1 MKARRVDGSPVS
13 TWRTCT
19 CTYTTITPEQR
30 GVAVRVYVTCP
41 GVRAACPGNETSSPN
56 GIEQGKMADTANA
69 TLATL
74 DGELSKID
82 ARPASVQVKHYDITA
97 MNVEHVTVYLD
108 RAEVRR
114 SVLVNVKKGENEV
127 LFKKLS
133 QNIDKDSIR
142 VECKGPAS
150 ITEVTYHS
158 KFIPADE
165 AEENKK
171 IRELK
176 DKLNELEKTKKA
188 LVAKKH
194 RLEKQRNVLDG
205 FADNMIKPSSPGEN
219 KESNSDNRLSLNMDT
234 SLLDCMSGFF
244 DLYDKQAQKLDE
256 ALQDLDQEIDSNE
269 DAAAVTRKNIQE
281 LEISKD
287 SLMIREVLVVLDTK
301 EEARVE
307 LIVSYV
313 VSKAR
318 WAPKYDMRVFTKDSA
333 MKGEDWVDIHT
344 FLLPS
349 PFLKPPR
356 PGSSHAR
363 RVTTNRWLNKSVAL
377 QIQYFGVIRQATG
390 ENWQDATISL
400 STSLPSVGGTAPSLG
415 TQVLSFKNRSD
426 GVGIPQ
432 SITDS
437 PLKMKKAA
445 RRGLGSFRRK
455 DKPQIYSP
463 DRTSLIIDDEGTIDM
478 VEDSELFTT
487 GGDSTEQQGK
497 DSLLST
503 TYDIPRKA
511 NIPSD
516 NQPHKVQIAMI
527 DFNPTFEHETAP
539 KRSPHAFL
547 RATVKNDSEYALLA
561 GPVNVYL
568 DNNFIAKSDLRTVAP
583 SEEFTCSLGADP
595 AVKVI
600 YKPLHKY
607 REQSGVISKTTQMTY
622 RQMNYSVMLEQR
634 QTDDSFYR
642 ENKKENIQPVLA
654 CVLPTLNPCPGVVF
668 DLQVIEIKNLRPDPI
683 KITVSDQLPL
693 STEEKIKVNLQEP
706 SIKHPEK
713 NDKNKPIRL
722 NVHNNVEWTLNIEGG
737 KTHEVTLKYSIEH
750 PPGEEVEIKN
760 EKIVLA

>member
-1 MKARRVDGSPVS
+1 MKASDVS

-19 CTYTTITPEQR
+19 CTYATITPEQR

-41 GVRAACPGNETSSPN
+41 GARAACPGNESSSSN
-56 GIEQGKMADTANA
+56 GIEQGSKMADTASP
-69 TLATL
+69 TLANL

-82 ARPASVQVKHYDITA
+82 TRPASVQVKHYDITA

-176 DKLNELEKTKKA
+176 DKLNDLEKTKKA
-188 LVAKKH
+188 LLAKKH
-194 RLEKQRNVLDG
+194 RLEKQRSVLDG
-205 FADNMIKPSSPGEN
+205 FADNMIKPTSPGEN

-256 ALQDLDQEIDSNE
+256 SLQDLDQEIDTNE

-287 SLMIREVLVVLDTK
+287 SLMIRSPLKTRNRPIEKPREVLVVLDTK

-333 MKGEDWVDIHT
+333 MK
-344 FLLPS
+344 
-349 PFLKPPR
+349 PPR

-377 QIQYFGVIRQATG
+377 QIQYFGVIRQNTG

-415 TQVLSFKNRSD
+415 TQVLSFKNRWTRRWMPDSPS
-426 GVGIPQ
+426 VGIPQ

-463 DRTSLIIDDEGTIDM
+463 DRSSLIIDDEGTIDM

-487 GGDSTEQQGK
+487 GGDSTEQGK
-497 DSLLST
+497 DGLLST

-568 DNNFIAKSDLRTVAP
+568 DNNFIAKFKSDLRTVAP

-622 RQMNYSVMLEQR
+622 R
-634 QTDDSFYR
+634 
-642 ENKKENIQPVLA
+642 
-654 CVLPTLNPCPGVVF
+654 
-668 DLQVIEIKNLRPDPI
+668 QVIEIKNLRPDPI

-722 NVHNNVEWTLNIEGG
+722 NAHNNVEWTLNIEGG

>member
-287 SLMIREVLVVLDTK
+287 SLMIRSPLKTRNRPIEKPREVLVVLDTK

-333 MKGEDWVDIHT
+333 M
-344 FLLPS
+344 
-349 PFLKPPR
+349 KPPR

-415 TQVLSFKNRSD
+415 TQVLSFKNRWTRRWMPDSPS
-426 GVGIPQ
+426 VGIPQ

-568 DNNFIAKSDLRTVAP
+568 DNNFIAKFKSDLRTVAP

-622 RQMNYSVMLEQR
+622 R
-634 QTDDSFYR
+634 
-642 ENKKENIQPVLA
+642 
-654 CVLPTLNPCPGVVF
+654 
-668 DLQVIEIKNLRPDPI
+668 QVIEIKNLRPDPI

>member
-1 MKARRVDGSPVS
+1 MKASDVS

-19 CTYTTITPEQR
+19 CTYATITPEQR

-41 GVRAACPGNETSSPN
+41 GARAACPGNESSSSN
-56 GIEQGKMADTANA
+56 GIEQGSKMADTASP
-69 TLATL
+69 TLANL

-82 ARPASVQVKHYDITA
+82 TRPASVQVKHYDITA

-176 DKLNELEKTKKA
+176 DKLNDLEKTKKA
-188 LVAKKH
+188 LLAKKH
-194 RLEKQRNVLDG
+194 RLEKQRSVLDG
-205 FADNMIKPSSPGEN
+205 FADNMIKPTSPGEN

-256 ALQDLDQEIDSNE
+256 SLQDLDQEIDTNE

-287 SLMIREVLVVLDTK
+287 SLMIRSPLKTRNRPIEKPREVLVVLDTK

-333 MKGEDWVDIHT
+333 MK
-344 FLLPS
+344 
-349 PFLKPPR
+349 PPR

-377 QIQYFGVIRQATG
+377 QIQYFGVIRQNTG

-415 TQVLSFKNRSD
+415 TQVLSFKNS
-426 GVGIPQ
+426 VGIPQ

-463 DRTSLIIDDEGTIDM
+463 DRSSLIIDDEGTIDM

-487 GGDSTEQQGK
+487 GGDSTEQGK
-497 DSLLST
+497 DGLLST

-622 RQMNYSVMLEQR
+622 RQ
-634 QTDDSFYR
+634 
-642 ENKKENIQPVLA
+642 
-654 CVLPTLNPCPGVVF
+654 
-668 DLQVIEIKNLRPDPI
+668 VIEIKNLRPDPI

-722 NVHNNVEWTLNIEGG
+722 NAHNNVEWTLNIEGG

>member
-1 MKARRVDGSPVS
+1 MKAGRGGGSPVS

-19 CTYTTITPEQR
+19 CTYATISPEPR

-41 GVRAACPGNETSSPN
+41 GVRAACPGNESGN
-56 GIEQGKMADTANA
+56 GPEQEKMADTANA

-74 DGELSKID
+74 EDGDPGKLDS
-82 ARPASVQVKHYDITA
+82 RPASIQVKHYDITA

-176 DKLNELEKTKKA
+176 DKLNDLEKTKKA
-188 LVAKKH
+188 LLAKKH

-205 FADNMIKPSSPGEN
+205 FADNMIKPTSPGEN
-219 KESNSDNRLSLNMDT
+219 KDSNSDNRMSLNMDT

-287 SLMIREVLVVLDTK
+287 SLMIRSPLKTRNRPIEKPREVLVVLDTK

-333 MKGEDWVDIHT
+333 MK
-344 FLLPS
+344 
-349 PFLKPPR
+349 
-356 PGSSHAR
+356 
-363 RVTTNRWLNKSVAL
+363 
-377 QIQYFGVIRQATG
+377 IQYFGVIRQATG

-415 TQVLSFKNRSD
+415 TQVLSFKNRWTRRWMPDSPS
-426 GVGIPQ
+426 VGIPQ

-463 DRTSLIIDDEGTIDM
+463 DRSSLIIDDEGTIDM

-487 GGDSTEQQGK
+487 GTDSSEQQGK
-497 DSLLST
+497 DGLLST

-595 AVKVI
+595 AVKVV

-622 RQMNYSVMLEQR
+622 R
-634 QTDDSFYR
+634 
-642 ENKKENIQPVLA
+642 
-654 CVLPTLNPCPGVVF
+654 
-668 DLQVIEIKNLRPDPI
+668 QVIEIKNLRPDPI

>member
-333 MKGEDWVDIHT
+333 MK
-344 FLLPS
+344 
-349 PFLKPPR
+349 
-356 PGSSHAR
+356 
-363 RVTTNRWLNKSVAL
+363 
-377 QIQYFGVIRQATG
+377 IQYFGVIRQATG

-497 DSLLST
+497 DGLLST

-622 RQMNYSVMLEQR
+622 RQ
-634 QTDDSFYR
+634 
-642 ENKKENIQPVLA
+642 
-654 CVLPTLNPCPGVVF
+654 
-668 DLQVIEIKNLRPDPI
+668 VIEIKNLRPDPI

>member
-1 MKARRVDGSPVS
+1 MKAGRGGGSPVS

-19 CTYTTITPEQR
+19 CTYATISPEPR

-41 GVRAACPGNETSSPN
+41 GVRAACPGNESGN
-56 GIEQGKMADTANA
+56 GPEQEKMADTANA

-74 DGELSKID
+74 EDGDPGKLDS
-82 ARPASVQVKHYDITA
+82 RPASIQVKHYDITA

-176 DKLNELEKTKKA
+176 DKLNDLEKTKKA
-188 LVAKKH
+188 LLAKKH

-205 FADNMIKPSSPGEN
+205 FADNMIKPTSPGEN
-219 KESNSDNRLSLNMDT
+219 KDSNSDNRMSLNMDT

-287 SLMIREVLVVLDTK
+287 SLMIRSPLKTRNRPIEKPREVLVVLDTK

-333 MKGEDWVDIHT
+333 M
-344 FLLPS
+344 
-349 PFLKPPR
+349 KPPR

-415 TQVLSFKNRSD
+415 TQVLSFKNRWTRRWMPDSPS
-426 GVGIPQ
+426 VGIPQ

-463 DRTSLIIDDEGTIDM
+463 DRSSLIIDDEGTIDM

-487 GGDSTEQQGK
+487 GTDSSEQQGK
-497 DSLLST
+497 DGLLST

-595 AVKVI
+595 AVKVV

-622 RQMNYSVMLEQR
+622 R
-634 QTDDSFYR
+634 
-642 ENKKENIQPVLA
+642 
-654 CVLPTLNPCPGVVF
+654 
-668 DLQVIEIKNLRPDPI
+668 QVIEIKNLRPDPI

>member
-287 SLMIREVLVVLDTK
+287 SLMIRSPLKTRNRPIEKPREVLVVLDTK

-333 MKGEDWVDIHT
+333 M
-344 FLLPS
+344 
-349 PFLKPPR
+349 KPPR

-415 TQVLSFKNRSD
+415 TQVLSFKNS
-426 GVGIPQ
+426 VGIPQ

-497 DSLLST
+497 DGLLST

-622 RQMNYSVMLEQR
+622 RQ
-634 QTDDSFYR
+634 
-642 ENKKENIQPVLA
+642 
-654 CVLPTLNPCPGVVF
+654 
-668 DLQVIEIKNLRPDPI
+668 VIEIKNLRPDPI

>member
-1 MKARRVDGSPVS
+1 MKASDVS

-19 CTYTTITPEQR
+19 CTYATITPEQR

-41 GVRAACPGNETSSPN
+41 GARAACPGNESSSSN
-56 GIEQGKMADTANA
+56 GIEQGSKMADTASP
-69 TLATL
+69 TLANL

-82 ARPASVQVKHYDITA
+82 TRPASVQVKHYDITA

-176 DKLNELEKTKKA
+176 DKLNDLEKTKKA
-188 LVAKKH
+188 LLAKKH
-194 RLEKQRNVLDG
+194 RLEKQRSVLDG
-205 FADNMIKPSSPGEN
+205 FADNMIKPTSPGEN

-256 ALQDLDQEIDSNE
+256 SLQDLDQEIDTNE

-287 SLMIREVLVVLDTK
+287 SLMIRSPLKTRNRPIEKPREVLVVLDTK

-333 MKGEDWVDIHT
+333 MK
-344 FLLPS
+344 
-349 PFLKPPR
+349 
-356 PGSSHAR
+356 
-363 RVTTNRWLNKSVAL
+363 
-377 QIQYFGVIRQATG
+377 IQYFGVIRQNTG

-426 GVGIPQ
+426 GWTRRWMPDSPSVGIPQ

-463 DRTSLIIDDEGTIDM
+463 DRSSLIIDDEGTIDM

-487 GGDSTEQQGK
+487 GGDSTEQGK
-497 DSLLST
+497 DGLLST

-622 RQMNYSVMLEQR
+622 RQ
-634 QTDDSFYR
+634 
-642 ENKKENIQPVLA
+642 
-654 CVLPTLNPCPGVVF
+654 
-668 DLQVIEIKNLRPDPI
+668 VIEIKNLRPDPI

-722 NVHNNVEWTLNIEGG
+722 NAHNNVEWTLNIEGG

>member
-1 MKARRVDGSPVS
+1 MKASDVS

-19 CTYTTITPEQR
+19 CTYATITPEQR

-41 GVRAACPGNETSSPN
+41 GARAACPGNESSSSN
-56 GIEQGKMADTANA
+56 GIEQGSKMADTASP
-69 TLATL
+69 TLANL

-82 ARPASVQVKHYDITA
+82 TRPASVQVKHYDITA

-176 DKLNELEKTKKA
+176 DKLNDLEKTKKA
-188 LVAKKH
+188 LLAKKH
-194 RLEKQRNVLDG
+194 RLEKQRSVLDG
-205 FADNMIKPSSPGEN
+205 FADNMIKPTSPGEN

-256 ALQDLDQEIDSNE
+256 SLQDLDQEIDTNE

-287 SLMIREVLVVLDTK
+287 SLMIRSPLKTRNRPIEKPREVLVVLDTK

-333 MKGEDWVDIHT
+333 MK
-344 FLLPS
+344 
-349 PFLKPPR
+349 PPR

-377 QIQYFGVIRQATG
+377 QIQYFGVIRQNTG

-463 DRTSLIIDDEGTIDM
+463 DRSSLIIDDEGTIDM

-487 GGDSTEQQGK
+487 GGDSTEQGK
-497 DSLLST
+497 DGLLST

-622 RQMNYSVMLEQR
+622 RQ
-634 QTDDSFYR
+634 
-642 ENKKENIQPVLA
+642 
-654 CVLPTLNPCPGVVF
+654 
-668 DLQVIEIKNLRPDPI
+668 VIEIKNLRPDPI

-722 NVHNNVEWTLNIEGG
+722 NAHNNVEWTLNIEGG

>member
-1 MKARRVDGSPVS
+1 MKASDVS

-19 CTYTTITPEQR
+19 CTYATITPEQR

-41 GVRAACPGNETSSPN
+41 GARAACPGNESSSSN
-56 GIEQGKMADTANA
+56 GIEQGSKMADTASP
-69 TLATL
+69 TLANL

-82 ARPASVQVKHYDITA
+82 TRPASVQVKHYDITA

-176 DKLNELEKTKKA
+176 DKLNDLEKTKKA
-188 LVAKKH
+188 LLAKKH
-194 RLEKQRNVLDG
+194 RLEKQRSVLDG
-205 FADNMIKPSSPGEN
+205 FADNMIKPTSPGEN

-256 ALQDLDQEIDSNE
+256 SLQDLDQEIDTNE

-287 SLMIREVLVVLDTK
+287 SLMIRSPLKTRNRPIEKPREVLVVLDTK

-333 MKGEDWVDIHT
+333 MK
-344 FLLPS
+344 
-349 PFLKPPR
+349 
-356 PGSSHAR
+356 
-363 RVTTNRWLNKSVAL
+363 
-377 QIQYFGVIRQATG
+377 IQYFGVIRQNTG

-463 DRTSLIIDDEGTIDM
+463 DRSSLIIDDEGTIDM

-487 GGDSTEQQGK
+487 GGDSTEQGK
-497 DSLLST
+497 DGLLST

-622 RQMNYSVMLEQR
+622 RQ
-634 QTDDSFYR
+634 
-642 ENKKENIQPVLA
+642 
-654 CVLPTLNPCPGVVF
+654 
-668 DLQVIEIKNLRPDPI
+668 VIEIKNLRPDPI

-722 NVHNNVEWTLNIEGG
+722 NAHNNVEWTLNIEGG

>member
-287 SLMIREVLVVLDTK
+287 SLMIRSPLKTRNRPIEKPREVLVVLDTK

-333 MKGEDWVDIHT
+333 M
-344 FLLPS
+344 
-349 PFLKPPR
+349 KPPR

-415 TQVLSFKNRSD
+415 TQVLSFKNRWTRRWMPDSPS
-426 GVGIPQ
+426 VGIPQ

-497 DSLLST
+497 DGLLST

-622 RQMNYSVMLEQR
+622 RQ
-634 QTDDSFYR
+634 
-642 ENKKENIQPVLA
+642 
-654 CVLPTLNPCPGVVF
+654 
-668 DLQVIEIKNLRPDPI
+668 VIEIKNLRPDPI

>member
-1 MKARRVDGSPVS
+1 MKAGRGGGSPVS

-19 CTYTTITPEQR
+19 CTYATISPEPR

-41 GVRAACPGNETSSPN
+41 GVRAACPGNESGN
-56 GIEQGKMADTANA
+56 GPEQEKMADTANA

-74 DGELSKID
+74 EDGDPGKLDS
-82 ARPASVQVKHYDITA
+82 RPASIQVKHYDITA

-176 DKLNELEKTKKA
+176 DKLNDLEKTKKA
-188 LVAKKH
+188 LLAKKH

-205 FADNMIKPSSPGEN
+205 FADNMIKPTSPGEN
-219 KESNSDNRLSLNMDT
+219 KDSNSDNRMSLNMDT

-287 SLMIREVLVVLDTK
+287 SLMIRSPLKTRNRPIEKPREVLVVLDTK

-333 MKGEDWVDIHT
+333 M
-344 FLLPS
+344 
-349 PFLKPPR
+349 KPPR

-463 DRTSLIIDDEGTIDM
+463 DRSSLIIDDEGTIDM

-487 GGDSTEQQGK
+487 GTDSSEQQGK
-497 DSLLST
+497 DGLLST

-595 AVKVI
+595 AVKVV

-622 RQMNYSVMLEQR
+622 R
-634 QTDDSFYR
+634 
-642 ENKKENIQPVLA
+642 
-654 CVLPTLNPCPGVVF
+654 
-668 DLQVIEIKNLRPDPI
+668 QVIEIKNLRPDPI

>member
-1 MKARRVDGSPVS
+1 MKASDVS

-19 CTYTTITPEQR
+19 CTYATITPEQR

-41 GVRAACPGNETSSPN
+41 GARAACPGNESSSSN
-56 GIEQGKMADTANA
+56 GIEQGSKMADTASP
-69 TLATL
+69 TLANL

-82 ARPASVQVKHYDITA
+82 TRPASVQVKHYDITA

-176 DKLNELEKTKKA
+176 DKLNDLEKTKKA
-188 LVAKKH
+188 LLAKKH
-194 RLEKQRNVLDG
+194 RLEKQRSVLDG
-205 FADNMIKPSSPGEN
+205 FADNMIKPTSPGEN

-256 ALQDLDQEIDSNE
+256 SLQDLDQEIDTNE

-333 MKGEDWVDIHT
+333 MK
-344 FLLPS
+344 
-349 PFLKPPR
+349 PPR

-377 QIQYFGVIRQATG
+377 QIQYFGVIRQNTG

-463 DRTSLIIDDEGTIDM
+463 DRSSLIIDDEGTIDM

-487 GGDSTEQQGK
+487 GGDSTEQGK
-497 DSLLST
+497 DGLLST

-622 RQMNYSVMLEQR
+622 RQ
-634 QTDDSFYR
+634 
-642 ENKKENIQPVLA
+642 
-654 CVLPTLNPCPGVVF
+654 
-668 DLQVIEIKNLRPDPI
+668 VIEIKNLRPDPI

-722 NVHNNVEWTLNIEGG
+722 NAHNNVEWTLNIEGG

>member
-1 MKARRVDGSPVS
+1 MKAGRGGGSPVS

-19 CTYTTITPEQR
+19 CTYATISPEPR

-41 GVRAACPGNETSSPN
+41 GVRAACPGNESGN
-56 GIEQGKMADTANA
+56 GPEQEKMADTANA

-74 DGELSKID
+74 EDGDPGKLDS
-82 ARPASVQVKHYDITA
+82 RPASIQVKHYDITA

-176 DKLNELEKTKKA
+176 DKLNDLEKTKKA
-188 LVAKKH
+188 LLAKKH

-205 FADNMIKPSSPGEN
+205 FADNMIKPTSPGEN
-219 KESNSDNRLSLNMDT
+219 KDSNSDNRMSLNMDT

-333 MKGEDWVDIHT
+333 MK
-344 FLLPS
+344 
-349 PFLKPPR
+349 PPR

-415 TQVLSFKNRSD
+415 TQVLSFKNRWTRRWMPDSPS
-426 GVGIPQ
+426 VGIPQ

-463 DRTSLIIDDEGTIDM
+463 DRSSLIIDDEGTIDM

-487 GGDSTEQQGK
+487 GTDSSEQQGK
-497 DSLLST
+497 DGLLST

-595 AVKVI
+595 AVKVV

-622 RQMNYSVMLEQR
+622 R
-634 QTDDSFYR
+634 
-642 ENKKENIQPVLA
+642 
-654 CVLPTLNPCPGVVF
+654 
-668 DLQVIEIKNLRPDPI
+668 QVIEIKNLRPDPI

>member
-1 MKARRVDGSPVS
+1 MKAGRGGGSPVS

-19 CTYTTITPEQR
+19 CTYATISPEPR

-41 GVRAACPGNETSSPN
+41 GVRAACPGNESGN
-56 GIEQGKMADTANA
+56 GPEQEKMADTANA

-74 DGELSKID
+74 EDGDPGKLDS
-82 ARPASVQVKHYDITA
+82 RPASIQVKHYDITA

-176 DKLNELEKTKKA
+176 DKLNDLEKTKKA
-188 LVAKKH
+188 LLAKKH

-205 FADNMIKPSSPGEN
+205 FADNMIKPTSPGEN
-219 KESNSDNRLSLNMDT
+219 KDSNSDNRMSLNMDT

-287 SLMIREVLVVLDTK
+287 SLMIRSPLKTRNRPIEKPREVLVVLDTK

-344 FLLPS
+344 YLLPS
-349 PFLKPPR
+349 PFLK
-356 PGSSHAR
+356 
-363 RVTTNRWLNKSVAL
+363 
-377 QIQYFGVIRQATG
+377 IQYFGVIRQATG

-415 TQVLSFKNRSD
+415 TQVLSFKNRWTRRWMPDSPS
-426 GVGIPQ
+426 VGIPQ

-463 DRTSLIIDDEGTIDM
+463 DRSSLIIDDEGTIDM

-487 GGDSTEQQGK
+487 GTDSSEQQGK
-497 DSLLST
+497 DGLLST

-595 AVKVI
+595 AVKVV

-622 RQMNYSVMLEQR
+622 R
-634 QTDDSFYR
+634 
-642 ENKKENIQPVLA
+642 
-654 CVLPTLNPCPGVVF
+654 
-668 DLQVIEIKNLRPDPI
+668 QVIEIKNLRPDPI

>member
-1 MKARRVDGSPVS
+1 MKAGRGGGSPVS

-19 CTYTTITPEQR
+19 CTYATISPEPR

-41 GVRAACPGNETSSPN
+41 GVRAACPGNESGN
-56 GIEQGKMADTANA
+56 GPEQEKMADTANA

-74 DGELSKID
+74 EDGDPGKLDS
-82 ARPASVQVKHYDITA
+82 RPASIQVKHYDITA

-176 DKLNELEKTKKA
+176 DKLNDLEKTKKA
-188 LVAKKH
+188 LLAKKH

-205 FADNMIKPSSPGEN
+205 FADNMIKPTSPGEN
-219 KESNSDNRLSLNMDT
+219 KDSNSDNRMSLNMDT

-287 SLMIREVLVVLDTK
+287 SLMIRSPLKTRNRPIEKPREVLVVLDTK

-333 MKGEDWVDIHT
+333 M
-344 FLLPS
+344 
-349 PFLKPPR
+349 KPPR

-415 TQVLSFKNRSD
+415 TQVLSFKNS
-426 GVGIPQ
+426 VGIPQ

-463 DRTSLIIDDEGTIDM
+463 DRSSLIIDDEGTIDM

-487 GGDSTEQQGK
+487 GTDSSEQQGK
-497 DSLLST
+497 DGLLST

-595 AVKVI
+595 AVKVV

-622 RQMNYSVMLEQR
+622 R
-634 QTDDSFYR
+634 
-642 ENKKENIQPVLA
+642 
-654 CVLPTLNPCPGVVF
+654 
-668 DLQVIEIKNLRPDPI
+668 QVIEIKNLRPDPI

>member
-287 SLMIREVLVVLDTK
+287 SLMIRSPLKTRNRPIEKPREVLVVLDTK

-333 MKGEDWVDIHT
+333 M
-344 FLLPS
+344 
-349 PFLKPPR
+349 KPPR

-497 DSLLST
+497 DGLLST

-622 RQMNYSVMLEQR
+622 RQ
-634 QTDDSFYR
+634 
-642 ENKKENIQPVLA
+642 
-654 CVLPTLNPCPGVVF
+654 
-668 DLQVIEIKNLRPDPI
+668 VIEIKNLRPDPI